1 MKTALLKTIAS
12 LAVLM
17 GIACLLAACSS
28 KEDSMREMETLS
40 ADMNLHSA
48 GYTEGQ
54 WEEALDKYRRL
65 SEKLDAEDLSSDE
78 LQRIGKAKGII
89 AGCIAK
95 QAAKEAGATLRDA
108 LDEASGFI
116 DGFLNGAV
124 SGEND

>member
-1 MKTALLKTIAS
+1 
-12 LAVLM
+12 
-17 GIACLLAACSS
+17 
-28 KEDSMREMETLS
+28 MREMETLS